1 MFFAG
6 LSNPLSRFV
15 RESKAGERSSPI
27 NCKVKAS
34 DSISLD
40 NQVSNSRAA
49 EVETNWVRRGNGL
62 RSKTHEPVLFER
74 SEFTG
79 ECAEQLIEIRE
90 LCTAARRCRGYRG
103 IPPVLLF
110 FFKQKENAETR
121 KCEKFD
127 YSGTRRQS
135 ANSTFIPCRLRG
147 NGASSRRTLQM
158 RANKIV
164 RGSRANDI
172 RPYRALFHYS
182 LLPITL
188 SEAKQTPQSWL
199 RRASSPAG
207 EPKAGEPCLLAFKIY
222 AILNSALRRD
232 SP

>member
-1 MFFAG
+1 MYCGAA
-6 LSNPLSRFV
+6 LRV
-15 RESKAGERSSPI
+15 SS
-27 NCKVKAS
+27 
-34 DSISLD
+34 
-40 NQVSNSRAA
+40 
-49 EVETNWVRRGNGL
+49 GNGSFAFL
-62 RSKTHEPVLFER
+62 LQAFSFSNKKKMPK
-74 SEFTG
+74 
-79 ECAEQLIEIRE
+79 
-90 LCTAARRCRGYRG
+90 RG
-103 IPPVLLF
+103 
-110 FFKQKENAETR
+110 

-135 ANSTFIPCRLRG
+135 ANSTFIPCRPRG

-199 RRASSPAG
+199 RQSGSPAG

-222 AILNSALRRD
+222 AILNSALRMD